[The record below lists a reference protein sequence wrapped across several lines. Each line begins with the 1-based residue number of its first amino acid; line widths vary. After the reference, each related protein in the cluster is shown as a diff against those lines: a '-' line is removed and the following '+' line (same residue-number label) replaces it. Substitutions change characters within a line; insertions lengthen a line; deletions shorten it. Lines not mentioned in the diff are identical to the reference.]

1 MLRRAHRNLRCV
13 LVPSGL
19 AAVLTPACLLTVLS
33 GSAFADDTRPERW
46 REVWSGAEISSSV
59 WLAYAG
65 GTLSPYVGIHEQGL
79 KLRAVTGY
87 GQYEYEDDL
96 GPGDRPSRPPTFSVD
111 TMFAEALVG
120 YLWRFDPLTA
130 KAFVG
135 ISAIGHDVSPFD
147 NETIVSGEEVG
158 VKGVVEL
165 WLNMGP
171 NAWSSL
177 DLAWSTA
184 FDTRSVRMRS
194 GYRVWPQLS
203 LGAEAGLN
211 IDAQGECKM
220 AAGNRDDCRIRD
232 GRNAEPT
239 DLLDYGKVGVF
250 ARYEWEGGEVS
261 VSTGA
266 LGQVFTTGGD
276 IEYDPYV
283 TVNWITQF

>member
-1 MLRRAHRNLRCV
+1 MRRFAHRHLLNV
-13 LVPSGL
+13 LAPRGL
-19 AAVLTPACLLTVLS
+19 AAVLNFACLLTALS
-33 GSAFADDTRPERW
+33 GSAFANDTRPDRW

-65 GTLSPYVGIHEQGL
+65 GTVSPYVGIHEQGL

-87 GQYEYEDDL
+87 GRYQYEDDL
-96 GPGDRPSRPPTFSVD
+96 RPGDRPGQPPTFDVD
-111 TMFAEALVG
+111 TMFAEALIG

-135 ISAIGHDVSPFD
+135 FSAIGHDVSPFD
-147 NETIVSGEEVG
+147 DETIVSGEEYG
-158 VKGVVEL
+158 IKGVVEL

-171 NAWSSL
+171 KAWSSL

-203 LGAEAGLN
+203 LGVEAGLN

-220 AAGNRDDCRIRD
+220 ALGTRDDCRIRD
-232 GRNAEPT
+232 GRKAEPT
-239 DLLDYGKVGVF
+239 NLLDYGKAGLF
-250 ARYEWEGGEVS
+250 ARYEWEGGEFS
-261 VSTGA
+261 ISTGA
-266 LGQVFTTGGD
+266 LGQVYSADGD
-276 IEYDPYV
+276 VEYDPYV